1 MIAGIVLAAGAST
14 RMGRP
19 KALANAGND
28 SFLIRCVRTLW
39 TACDGVTVVLG
50 SRAPIVRRRAE
61 LEFERLVSEG
71 RMHAE
76 LTPSRRRTS
85 RTLEAQF
92 VTNRKWQEGMLSS
105 VREGLRA
112 ARGND
117 GGESVLVLPVDH
129 PDVRPETIRA
139 LAALMSEAMA
149 ACRTKRERAAFS
161 YALIPRS
168 GGHRGHPVALSPA
181 LADAIARDRQAV
193 DLSDAVK
200 RNARLIGYLD
210 VKDTGIL
217 RNRNTPR
224 D

>member
-19 KALANAGND
+19 KALAKAGND

-76 LTPSRRRTS
+76 LTPSRRRGAQ
-85 RTLEAQF
+85 RLEAQF

-112 ARGND
+112 ARAYD
-117 GGESVLVLPVDH
+117 GESLLVLPVDH
-129 PDVRPETIRA
+129 PDVKPETVRA
-139 LAALMSEAMA
+139 LAALMTEAMA
-149 ACRTKRERAAFS
+149 ACKTRRERAAFS

-168 GGHRGHPVALSPA
+168 GGHRGHPVALTPA
-181 LADAIARDRQAV
+181 LADAIANDRAAT

-210 VKDTGIL
+210 VKDGGIL
-217 RNRNTPR
+217 RNRNSPK

>member
-1 MIAGIVLAAGAST
+1 
-14 RMGRP
+14 MGRP
-19 KALANAGND
+19 KALAKAGDD

-76 LTPSRRRTS
+76 LTPARRGASRR
-85 RTLEAQF
+85 LEAQF
-92 VTNRKWQEGMLSS
+92 ITNRKWQEGMLSS

-112 ARGND
+112 ARGYEA
-117 GGESVLVLPVDH
+117 ESLLVLPVDH
-129 PDVRPETIRA
+129 PDVRPETVRA
-139 LAALMSEAMA
+139 LAKLMGDALA
-149 ACRTKRERAAFS
+149 ACKTRKERAAFS

-168 GGHRGHPVALSPA
+168 GGHRGHPVALTCA
-181 LADAIARDRQAV
+181 LADAIAADREAT
-193 DLSDAVK
+193 DLSEAVK

-210 VKDTGIL
+210 VRDSGIL
-217 RNRNTPR
+217 RNRNSPK

>member
-1 MIAGIVLAAGAST
+1 MIAGVLLAAGAST
-14 RMGRP
+14 RMGHP
-19 KALANAGND
+19 KALAKSGRD

-76 LTPSRRRTS
+76 LTPARRGASRR
-85 RTLEAQF
+85 LEAQF
-92 VTNRKWQEGMLSS
+92 ITNRKWQEGMLSS

-112 ARGND
+112 ARGYEA
-117 GGESVLVLPVDH
+117 ESLLVLPVDH
-129 PDVRPETIRA
+129 PDVRPETVRA
-139 LAALMSEAMA
+139 LAKLMGDALA
-149 ACRTKRERAAFS
+149 ACKTRKERAAFS

-168 GGHRGHPVALSPA
+168 GGHRGHPVALTCA
-181 LADAIARDRQAV
+181 LADAIAADREAT
-193 DLSDAVK
+193 DLSEAVK

-210 VKDTGIL
+210 VRDSGIL
-217 RNRNTPR
+217 RNRNSPK

>member
-19 KALANAGND
+19 KALASAGND

-76 LTPSRRRTS
+76 LTPSRRRAS

-112 ARGND
+112 ARAD
-117 GGESVLVLPVDH
+117 RDESVLVLPVDH
-129 PDVRPETIRA
+129 PDVRPETVRA

-149 ACRTKRERAAFS
+149 ACRTMRERASFS

-181 LADAIARDRQAV
+181 LADAIANDRQAA

-210 VKDTGIL
+210 VKDRGIL
-217 RNRNTPR
+217 RNRNTPK